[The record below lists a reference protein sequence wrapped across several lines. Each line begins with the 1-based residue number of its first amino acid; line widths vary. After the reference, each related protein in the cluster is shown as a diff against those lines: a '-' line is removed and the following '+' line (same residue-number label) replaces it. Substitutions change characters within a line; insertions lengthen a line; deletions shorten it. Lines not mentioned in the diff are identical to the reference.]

1 MGTGELQRL
10 RNMFEE
16 LDSDD
21 SGDVSIAE
29 LRTVRYRWWWW
40 WWKVVV
46 VVVVVVVAVEVVV
59 VGGGGYGH
67 GAR

>member
-1 MGTGELQRL
+1 
-10 RNMFEE
+10 MFEE

-46 VVVVVVVAVEVVV
+46 VVVVAVEVVV